1 MFNTISDPWYAYMQ
15 PFRIVFLKKMIKAQQ
30 DSQAKQEASQVKQ
43 EASQAKQEASQ
54 VKPVSQEKQ
63 DS

>member
-1 MFNTISDPWYAYMQ
+1 MFNTVSDPWYAYMQ

-30 DSQAKQEASQVKQ
+30 DSQAKQEASQAKQ
-43 EASQAKQEASQ
+43 EASQAKQD
-54 VKPVSQEKQ
+54 SQEKQ

>member
-1 MFNTISDPWYAYMQ
+1 MFNTVSDPWYAYMQ

-30 DSQAKQEASQVKQ
+30 DSQAKQEASQ
-43 EASQAKQEASQ
+43 AKQD
-54 VKPVSQEKQ
+54 SQEKQ